1 MTRALWARCLTTQ
14 ETFIARGFGGWEAQV
29 QGTSSF
35 RVPAPWERDAWFTD
49 GRACCVL
56 TWQEGALGG
65 LLRQDPYPV
74 HPRRPHRLR
83 VRFQQGD
90 LGRGGHCIQ
99 SFAGTHGPSQ
109 IICSAF
115 WILLLLFARGSSS
128 SLKWGWALGAF
139 GPYPAR
145 RRRRSEFPDAARKH
159 RTKGRGL
166 LPRQREG
173 GIFTPVKPA
182 PPGLPVRP

>member
-1 MTRALWARCLTTQ
+1 MSYYTGDLYCSWFRRLGSPSARHQQLPCPRSVGARCLVHGWPCMLCPHL
-14 ETFIARGFGGWEAQV
+14 AGGGSWGAPSP
-29 QGTSSF
+29 GPLSCSPPKASSIEGS
-35 RVPAPWERDAWFTD
+35 VSTGGSGV
-49 GRACCVL
+49 GR
-56 TWQEGALGG
+56 E
-65 LLRQDPYPV
+65 
-74 HPRRPHRLR
+74 
-83 VRFQQGD
+83 
-90 LGRGGHCIQ
+90 HCIQ